1 MSAEKYKS
9 IIFFDFFRQK
19 ERREKSPN
27 VLVIVYYM
35 LNFLTIIPVGFFIPF
50 PYQQIPSDSVCV
62 SIVSARRANI
72 IHE

>member
-50 PYQQIPSDSVCV
+50 PL
-62 SIVSARRANI
+62 SANTK
-72 IHE
+72 

>member
-35 LNFLTIIPVGFFIPF
+35 LNFLTIIPVAGPMEGTKIW
-50 PYQQIPSDSVCV
+50 
-62 SIVSARRANI
+62 RASTI
-72 IHE
+72 RPWFDRTLCESSP